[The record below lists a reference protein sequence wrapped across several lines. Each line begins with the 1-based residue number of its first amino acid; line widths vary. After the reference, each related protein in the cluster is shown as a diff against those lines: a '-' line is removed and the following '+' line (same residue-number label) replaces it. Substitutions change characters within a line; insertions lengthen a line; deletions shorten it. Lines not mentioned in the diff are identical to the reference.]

1 MVLATQSFTVLFHPF
16 VTDVEVPAAFVPSHG
31 DTAVLQWADPQF
43 GAAVR
48 IGLSLC
54 SSDKVSCVAANL
66 WCRFIVRHRAAA
78 CHSDT
83 QHGAKSCALLQ
94 ASLLSENRGIVPQIT
109 LRAWGPPCLLTNP
122 WLFFPV
128 ARATDT

>member
-1 MVLATQSFTVLFHPF
+1 MWMSAGALIMLASILPAVPPHHHLCMVLATQSFTVLFHPF
-16 VTDVEVPAAFVPSHG
+16 VTDVEVPAAFVPSRG
-31 DTAVLQWADPQF
+31 DTAVLQWADSQF

-54 SSDKVSCVAANL
+54 SSGKVSCVAANL

-83 QHGAKSCALLQ
+83 QHGAESCALLQ
-94 ASLLSENRGIVPQIT
+94 ASLLSENRGIV
-109 LRAWGPPCLLTNP
+109 LG
-122 WLFFPV
+122 
-128 ARATDT
+128 